1 MGEITMHGSNNIR
14 RSNMIL
20 LGLIILMLLYGIIYR
35 VRSGD
40 NKLYILG
47 FEIELP
53 FGQTQE
59 VQDNAEEA
67 APEGGARLI
76 RAIDEMLA

>member
-1 MGEITMHGSNNIR
+1 MRNSDKLR

-35 VRSGD
+35 VQSGD

-53 FGQTQE
+53 FGQKQE
-59 VQDNAEEA
+59 VQDSAEEA

-76 RAIDEMLA
+76 RAIDELLG